1 MRLLT
6 IIKTPLLALSTPNAG
21 KPARNATGSRT
32 APSKATAGDGQKN
45 QDMIIMTIPIIQKA
59 SVGFLMNFAN
69 GAIMTS
75 LMPDFV
81 KTVLMATMIE
91 MINIVGINSVIAK
104 MKLLNIP
111 LMDEAKLPVATKAKR
126 EIPIMQMRVVS
137 RRFTINPIIN
147 EINTT

>member
-1 MRLLT
+1 M
-6 IIKTPLLALSTPNAG
+6 ALSTPSAG
-21 KPARNATGSRT
+21 KPARKATGSRT

-45 QDMIIMTIPIIQKA
+45 QEIIIMTMPITQKA
-59 SVGFLMNFAN
+59 SVGFLMNLAN

-81 KTVLMATMIE
+81 KTVLMATMME
-91 MINIVGINSVIAK
+91 MINIVDINSVIAK

-111 LMDEAKLPVATKAKR
+111 LMEEAKLPVATKAKR
-126 EIPIMQMRVVS
+126 KIPIMQMRVVS

-147 EINTT
+147 AIKTT